1 MAFVGA
7 AAASRFCCSTYHH
20 RSPAGC
26 SPDVASSE
34 HQPAGLRLQRTEQD
48 LLLRNRLGTLEG
60 LRNLRFTEDSWARN
74 RAASLALFLSVG
86 GLSTVLPAFGRGGGS
101 CFLTYR
107 PRRWYTTMSKRNVAS
122 MLSGTT
128 MPPAYFV
135 TGSVVFV
142 SRGKWSKAFELFGC
156 LQAALGPS

>member
-1 MAFVGA
+1 MAFCRCRGSLAVLLLYIPP
-7 AAASRFCCSTYHH
+7 SVSCS
-20 RSPAGC
+20 C

-86 GLSTVLPAFGRGGGS
+86 GLSTALPVLGHG
-101 CFLTYR
+101 
-107 PRRWYTTMSKRNVAS
+107 
-122 MLSGTT
+122 
-128 MPPAYFV
+128 
-135 TGSVVFV
+135 
-142 SRGKWSKAFELFGC
+142 
-156 LQAALGPS
+156 